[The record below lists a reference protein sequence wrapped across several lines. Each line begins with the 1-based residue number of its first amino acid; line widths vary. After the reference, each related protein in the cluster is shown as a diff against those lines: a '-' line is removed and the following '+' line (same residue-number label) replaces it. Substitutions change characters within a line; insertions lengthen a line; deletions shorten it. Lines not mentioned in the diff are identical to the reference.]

1 MTGHAVLWVVYHVL
15 QFSYMAGAALL
26 AALALCDH
34 SVTGAVPPRGQ
45 MHRVVVFLSG
55 VPSIGPGGM
64 PHATGNAAEQL
75 VLTQVLQ
82 QYLQLISCSAQ

>member
-1 MTGHAVLWVVYHVL
+1 
-15 QFSYMAGAALL
+15 
-26 AALALCDH
+26 
-34 SVTGAVPPRGQ
+34 VPPRGQ

-64 PHATGNAAEQL
+64 PHATGDAAEEL